1 MTLELP
7 RMEQHADR
15 ELIQAEA
22 HARPPLAI
30 SSETTDVWHWVIDDE
45 GSPPAA
51 WPSPFDSPARHQI
64 REFDNGTLRFE
75 RHTEFV
81 SITFVGAA
89 KSSTDLI
96 TLLSRCP
103 GRQLAGAHIVL
114 CKEQGDIPACFSS
127 NSRLFGGRAMFA
139 GVEASTD
146 FKIRPDGF
154 ITYGVSGKFEDAYA
168 RGRFVK
174 RLIDLETYRMAALLG
189 LPAVRAA
196 LPVLGNLE
204 ARASGATVK
213 LAGDS
218 PADLGA
224 TISELAALLAEV
236 GALQESIRYRLAA
249 SKAYYNIVLS
259 RLENLNE
266 QPVGQRQTLKGFVE
280 HRLGP
285 AIQTIAAFERR
296 LGAVSETVS
305 SAMALTRTRLDH
317 AMQQQNQKLLQS
329 MEWRARQQVHLAQA
343 VEGLS
348 VAAITY
354 YLVGLFGILLKGLP
368 DIIITDAE
376 LLTGLTP
383 LVAVLVWWV
392 TRRAQSAIRQPLP

>member
-1 MTLELP
+1 MTPELP

-30 SSETTDVWHWVIDDE
+30 PSETTDVWHWVIDDE
-45 GSPPAA
+45 GSAPAA
-51 WPSPFDSPARHQI
+51 WPSPFNLSARHQI
-64 REFDNGTLRFE
+64 REFDNGVLRFE

-89 KSSTDLI
+89 NSSTDLI
-96 TLLSRCP
+96 ALLRACP

-114 CKEQGDIPACFSS
+114 GKEPSAIQSCFSATA
-127 NSRLFGGRAMFA
+127 RLFGGRAMFA

-146 FKIRPDGF
+146 FKITPDGF
-154 ITYGVSGKFEDAYA
+154 ITYAVSGMFEDAYA

-189 LPAVRAA
+189 FPAVRRAM
-196 LPVLGNLE
+196 PVLANLE
-204 ARASGATVK
+204 ARASGATLK
-213 LAGDS
+213 LTRDS
-218 PADLGA
+218 FDSLGS

-236 GALQESIRYRLAA
+236 GALQESVRYRLAA
-249 SKAYYNIVLS
+249 SKAYYDIVLA
-259 RLENLNE
+259 RLRNLDE
-266 QPVGQRQTLKGFVE
+266 QPVGQRQTLQGFVE

-296 LGAVSETVS
+296 LDAVSETVS
-305 SAMALTRTRLDH
+305 SALALTRTRLDH

-354 YLVGLFGILLKGLP
+354 YLVGLVGILLKGLP
-368 DIIITDAE
+368 DIVVQDAV
-376 LLTGLTP
+376 LLTVLTP
-383 LVAVLVWWV
+383 LVAVVVWWV
-392 TRRAQSAIRQPLP
+392 TRRAQSAIRLPHP